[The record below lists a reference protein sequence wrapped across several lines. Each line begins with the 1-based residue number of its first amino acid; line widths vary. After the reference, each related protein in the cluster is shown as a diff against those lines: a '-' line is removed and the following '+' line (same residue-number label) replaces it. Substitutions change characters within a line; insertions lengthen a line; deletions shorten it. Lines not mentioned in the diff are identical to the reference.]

1 MTSLH
6 CESIGTISDSVRAV
20 ETEDGAVLLDIQR
33 GICLSLTPVALK
45 IWRMLRHERTFEQ
58 IVDCLVDEFQD
69 IARVQIRDDTLEFI
83 SDLRSKSLLVSPE
96 QLNSPRPAPKLFALV
111 QRLRRTH
118 VDRRVR
124 APHALFWTALFWL
137 AAFDLFRFGQ
147 NFARIHT
154 FVKTWVVSSRKTPID
169 TVERA
174 CRAINYAC
182 ACYPKRVLCL
192 QRSFAVT
199 CLLRSYGV
207 EARMVLGAQ
216 KFPFKAHAWTEV
228 NGCAIN
234 ERRDVR
240 KIYLVWEEC

>member
-1 MTSLH
+1 
-6 CESIGTISDSVRAV
+6 
-20 ETEDGAVLLDIQR
+20 
-33 GICLSLTPVALK
+33 
-45 IWRMLRHERTFEQ
+45 
-58 IVDCLVDEFQD
+58 LVDEFQD
-69 IARVQIRDDTLEFI
+69 VARVQIHDDTLEFI
-83 SDLRSKSLLVSPE
+83 SDLRSKSLLVSAE
-96 QLNSPRPAPKLFALV
+96 QLNSPPPAPKLFALF
-111 QRLRRTH
+111 QQLRRTH
-118 VDRRVR
+118 GGRRVR

-137 AAFDLFRFGQ
+137 AAFDLFRFGED
-147 NFARIHT
+147 FARIHT
-154 FVKTWVVSSRKTPID
+154 FVKTWVVSSRKTPVD

-192 QRSFAVT
+192 QRSFAAT

-228 NGCAIN
+228 NGHAIN

>member
-6 CESIGTISDSVRAV
+6 SESIGTISDSVRAV
-20 ETEDGAVLLDIQR
+20 ETEDGAVLLDIRR
-33 GICLSLTPVALK
+33 GVCLSLTPVALR
-45 IWRMLRHERTFEQ
+45 IWRMLRRERTLDQ

-69 IARVQIRDDTLEFI
+69 VARVQIHDDTLEFI
-83 SDLRSKSLLVSPE
+83 SDLRSKSLLVSGE
-96 QLNSPRPAPKLFALV
+96 QLDSPRPVPKLLALA
-111 QRLRRTH
+111 QQLRRTH
-118 VDRRVR
+118 FDKRER
-124 APHALFWTALFWL
+124 APHALFLSALFWL
-137 AAFDLFRFGQ
+137 VAFDLFRFGED
-147 NFARIHT
+147 FARIHT
-154 FVKTWVVSSRKTPID
+154 FVKTWLVSSRTVPAD

-174 CRAINYAC
+174 RRAINYAC

-192 QRSFAVT
+192 QRSVATT

-216 KFPFKAHAWTEV
+216 KCPFKAHAWTEV

-240 KIYLVWEEC
+240 KVFMVWEQC